1 MQCQLK
7 YLETQVTSNNNDS
20 KNDFS
25 LLFGRLKTVEDAIS
39 HLSSKNEILLLSERL
54 KTVEDTIPHL
64 STKNEIMLLSGRI
77 KTAEDSIPHLNTQIK
92 ELEDI
97 NRNCDFPNSLTTL
110 VGQKLNEHLAGC
122 LQKLNDIESM
132 ENEF

>member
-1 MQCQLK
+1 MQGQLK

-39 HLSSKNEILLLSERL
+39 HFSSKNEIL
-54 KTVEDTIPHL
+54 
-64 STKNEIMLLSGRI
+64 LLSGRI

-92 ELEDI
+92 ALEDI

-110 VGQKLNEHLAGC
+110 VGQKLNENLAGC
-122 LQKLNDIESM
+122 LQKLKDIESM